1 MVVAAAPAGS
11 MSTLMLRTS
20 SLSLN
25 PSCYYNH
32 HSWQGR
38 EKQGH
43 PSRTAMIVMAKN
55 RGPAVEI
62 GKSAAA
68 NVPIC
73 TTATP
78 SGTSRDIEETAAAS
92 SVAAAKLLAKNL
104 HQHQQAMNS
113 SSNSSSSS
121 SRSTTNNKNNHS
133 TTTSTRPQQL
143 QKTATNIRPSP
154 AAAWACDSLERAL
167 VKIFAGSDIGG
178 VEHSDHDRKHSSNFF
193 LNGYF
198 EPVAHETSPVSNL
211 PVSGSIPVS
220 LVHKIE
226 QTYYYRINVWTI
238 ISCQIRIANPTAAS
252 LITYNSACM
261 HKTSNEIE
269 LYEE

>member
-1 MVVAAAPAGS
+1 
-11 MSTLMLRTS
+11 
-20 SLSLN
+20 
-25 PSCYYNH
+25 
-32 HSWQGR
+32 
-38 EKQGH
+38 
-43 PSRTAMIVMAKN
+43 MIVMAKN
-55 RGPAVEI
+55 WGPAVAI

-73 TTATP
+73 KTATP
-78 SGTSRDIEETAAAS
+78 PGTSRPDIEEPAAAS
-92 SVAAAKLLAKNL
+92 SVAATKLLAKNL
-104 HQHQQAMNS
+104 QHQHQQAMNS

-178 VEHSDHDRKHSSNFF
+178 AAHSDLDPKHSSNFF

-226 QTYYYRINVWTI
+226 QTSYCRINVWTI
-238 ISCQIRIANPTAAS
+238 ISCQIRFADPTAAS
-252 LITYNSACM
+252 LIT
-261 HKTSNEIE
+261 
-269 LYEE
+269 

>member
-1 MVVAAAPAGS
+1 
-11 MSTLMLRTS
+11 
-20 SLSLN
+20 
-25 PSCYYNH
+25 
-32 HSWQGR
+32 
-38 EKQGH
+38 
-43 PSRTAMIVMAKN
+43 MIVMAKN

-73 TTATP
+73 KTATP
-78 SGTSRDIEETAAAS
+78 SGTSRDIEEPAAAS
-92 SVAAAKLLAKNL
+92 SIAATKLLAKNL
-104 HQHQQAMNS
+104 QQHQHQQAMNS

-121 SRSTTNNKNNHS
+121 SRSTTNNKNNYS

-167 VKIFAGSDIGG
+167 VKIFSGSDIGG
-178 VEHSDHDRKHSSNFF
+178 AAHSDHDRKHSSNFF

-226 QTYYYRINVWTI
+226 QTYYCRINVWTI
-238 ISCQIRIANPTAAS
+238 ILCQIRFANPTAAS

>member
-1 MVVAAAPAGS
+1 

-20 SLSLN
+20 TLSLN
-25 PSCYYNH
+25 PSYYYNH

-68 NVPIC
+68 NIPIC
-73 TTATP
+73 KTATP
-78 SGTSRDIEETAAAS
+78 SGTSRDIQQPAAAS
-92 SVAAAKLLAKNL
+92 SVAATKLLAKNL
-104 HQHQQAMNS
+104 
-113 SSNSSSSS
+113 
-121 SRSTTNNKNNHS
+121 
-133 TTTSTRPQQL
+133 QQL

-154 AAAWACDSLERAL
+154 GAAWACDSLERAL

-178 VEHSDHDRKHSSNFF
+178 AAHSDHDRKHSSNIF

-198 EPVAHETSPVSNL
+198 KPVAHETSPVSNL

-220 LVHKIE
+220 LVHMIAE
-226 QTYYYRINVWTI
+226 LMCGQLYRV
-238 ISCQIRIANPTAAS
+238 RFVL
-252 LITYNSACM
+252 LIP
-261 HKTSNEIE
+261 
-269 LYEE
+269 LLLR

>member
-11 MSTLMLRTS
+11 MSTLLLRTS
-20 SLSLN
+20 TLSLN
-25 PSCYYNH
+25 PSRYYNH

-55 RGPAVEI
+55 RGLAVQI
-62 GKSAAA
+62 GKLAAA

-73 TTATP
+73 KTATP
-78 SGTSRDIEETAAAS
+78 SGTSRDVEEPAAAS
-92 SVAAAKLLAKNL
+92 SVAATKLLAKNL
-104 HQHQQAMNS
+104 QQHQQAMNS

-121 SRSTTNNKNNHS
+121 RITTNNKNNHS

-178 VEHSDHDRKHSSNFF
+178 AAHSDHDDPKHNSNFF

-226 QTYYYRINVWTI
+226 QTSYCRINVWTI
-238 ISCQIRIANPTAAS
+238 ISCQIRFADPTAAS
-252 LITYNSACM
+252 LVTYNSACM
-261 HKTSNEIE
+261 HKTSIEIE

>member
-1 MVVAAAPAGS
+1 
-11 MSTLMLRTS
+11 
-20 SLSLN
+20 
-25 PSCYYNH
+25 
-32 HSWQGR
+32 
-38 EKQGH
+38 
-43 PSRTAMIVMAKN
+43 MIVMAKN

-62 GKSAAA
+62 GKSAAV

-73 TTATP
+73 KTASP
-78 SGTSRDIEETAAAS
+78 PGTSRRDIEEPAAAS
-92 SVAAAKLLAKNL
+92 SVAATKLLAKNL
-104 HQHQQAMNS
+104 QQHQHQQAM
-113 SSNSSSSS
+113 
-121 SRSTTNNKNNHS
+121 NNKNNHS

-143 QKTATNIRPSP
+143 QKTATNIRPLP

-167 VKIFAGSDIGG
+167 VKIFSGSDIGAAA
-178 VEHSDHDRKHSSNFF
+178 HSDNDPKHSSNFF

-226 QTYYYRINVWTI
+226 QTYYCRINVWTI
-238 ISCQIRIANPTAAS
+238 ISCQIRFADPTAAS